1 MTGELSGSSRPRY
14 IQSFFSKRGI
24 KTERINNNIIAR
36 SKKWTAEQPT
46 ILLNSHHDT
55 VKPASGYTK
64 DPFNPEITDGILY
77 GLGSND
83 AGGSLVA
90 LIATFLHLYDQ
101 QNLGYNLIFVASA
114 EEEISGKK
122 LFHPLETL
130 RLFDGDKQSAKFHN
144 KREQLAGWVR
154 DAEIADLEKWNAAH
168 GGFIMKNGGWLDSKT
183 YLQVVRKLLAGRY
196 RVDAFSEKDLV
207 YIEGGVSWK
216 EITAKRVIL
225 CQGARAF
232 TEKGLFSSLNHR
244 SAKGE
249 ILTVKI
255 PKADQ
260 GKIINRNGW
269 LIPIGNE
276 RWRVG
281 ANYEWEDMDGKITQ
295 AGRDEIERK
304 LRNLTDKSFEVIEHC
319 AGVRPIMRKSQPYV
333 GHHPHHPE
341 VSFFNGLGSKGVT
354 TAPSVARHFADHLV
368 TGSQIDVDL
377 SL

>member
-1 MTGELSGSSRPRY
+1 MNVDFIIVGQGLAGS
-14 IQSFFSKRGI
+14 
-24 KTERINNNIIAR
+24 AL
-36 SKKWTAEQPT
+36 AM
-46 ILLNSHHDT
+46 
-55 VKPASGYTK
+55 
-64 DPFNPEITDGILY
+64 
-77 GLGSND
+77 
-83 AGGSLVA
+83 A
-90 LIATFLHLYDQ
+90 LIERDASVIVIDSEDENSASRVAAGLVTTVAGKGM
-101 QNLGYNLIFVASA
+101 NLSWRQA
-114 EEEISGKK
+114 EYLPEALSYYKKLEEISGKK